1 MSKSPGSPIKTSDE
15 KLGRFSFV
23 RGYHTPPQ
31 QSRTTTQ
38 DQIKNVPSGSS
49 ATKSKCSVS
58 RCIGLELLILLLLL
72 VLAALIIP
80 IVVII
85 LDTRSSPCSTTY
97 SQTFTS
103 GVTATTQCTAWQV
116 FTTGLTCSSYSL
128 MQMYGSNDPVGI
140 TVDSSSVAT
149 ALAYALRYNAT
160 FGISY
165 NGITWKI
172 GSCTCCG
179 GSSYE
184 ITATGIL
191 CSNPSGYTM
200 RPCYGSG
207 SCWGGINSATCGAA
221 TQTMSL
227 HFE

>member
-1 MSKSPGSPIKTSDE
+1 MSSSRRPPIKFSESKFDRTLSPPVYQTS
-15 KLGRFSFV
+15 
-23 RGYHTPPQ
+23 TQ

-38 DQIKNVPSGSS
+38 DQIKDVPSGSS

-58 RCIGLELLILLLLL
+58 RCIGFELLILLLLL

-80 IVVII
+80 IVVVV
-85 LDTRSSPCSTTY
+85 LDTRSSCSTTY

-103 GVTATTQCTAWQV
+103 GVTPTDQCTAWRV

-128 MQMYGSNDPVGI
+128 MHMYGSNDPVGI

-172 GSCTCCG
+172 GSCSCCG
-179 GSSYE
+179 SSGWE
-184 ITATGIL
+184 ITATGSL
-191 CSNPSGYTM
+191 CTSPSGYTM
-200 RPCYGSG
+200 RPCYGS
-207 SCWGGINSATCGAA
+207 SCWGGIAGATCNAA

>member
-1 MSKSPGSPIKTSDE
+1 MSKSPGSPIKISDE
-15 KLGRFSFV
+15 KLDRFSFV
-23 RGYHTPPQ
+23 RAYHTPPQ

-38 DQIKNVPSGSS
+38 DQIKNVSSGSS
-49 ATKSKCSVS
+49 ETKSKCSVS
-58 RCIGLELLILLLLL
+58 RCVGLELLILLLLL

-103 GVTATTQCTAWQV
+103 GVTPTDQCTAWRV

-128 MQMYGSNDPVGI
+128 MQMYGSNDLVGI
-140 TVDSSSVAT
+140 TVTDSSVVTSL
-149 ALAYALRYNAT
+149 ALALRYNST
-160 FGISY
+160 LGVTY
-165 NGITWKI
+165 NGITWQV
-172 GSCTCCG
+172 GQC
-179 GSSYE
+179 SSGTSYV

-191 CSNPSGYTM
+191 CNCASGYTM
-200 RPCYGSG
+200 RPCHGDSN
-207 SCWGGINSATCGAA
+207 WGGMAGSTCGAG
-221 TQTMSL
+221 TQAMSL

>member
-1 MSKSPGSPIKTSDE
+1 MSESPRPPIQTSDE

-23 RGYHTPPQ
+23 RAHQTPPQ

-38 DQIKNVPSGSS
+38 DQIKSIPSASS
-49 ATKSKCSVS
+49 ETKSKCSVLQ
-58 RCIGLELLILLLLL
+58 CIGLQLLVSLLLL

-80 IVVII
+80 IVVIV
-85 LDTRSSPCSTTY
+85 LACSTTY
-97 SQTFTS
+97 SQTFTG
-103 GVTATTQCTAWQV
+103 GVAPTTQCTAFRV

-140 TVDSSSVAT
+140 TVTDSSVVT
-149 ALAYALRYNAT
+149 ALALALRYNNT
-160 FGISY
+160 FGIVY

-172 GSCTCCG
+172 DLCGSR
-179 GSSYE
+179 YE
-184 ITATGIL
+184 ITATGSV
-191 CSNPSGYTM
+191 CSCTAGYTM
-200 RPCYGSG
+200 RPCHVNSD
-207 SCWGGINSATCGAA
+207 WGGIAGSTCSPA